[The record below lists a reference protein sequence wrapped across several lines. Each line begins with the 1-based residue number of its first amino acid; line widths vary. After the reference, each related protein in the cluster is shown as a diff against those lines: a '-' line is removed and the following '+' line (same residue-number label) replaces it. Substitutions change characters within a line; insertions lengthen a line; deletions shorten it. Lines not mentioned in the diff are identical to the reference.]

1 MNINRINT
9 KKIILLVLFLTAAFS
24 AWASGNPE
32 KSGKNEPAVRAFVSI
47 MPQKWFVE
55 RIGGGRVS
63 VEVLVGPGRS
73 PATYEPSPNQTAAL
87 SGADVFFTIGVPFER
102 AFLSTVES
110 SLRGLMVS
118 DLSMG
123 IEKRRIEDH
132 GHEGEAPEA
141 HGHEDHQHAEE
152 APDPHVWLSPAAAK
166 IMAENVYK
174 TLLQLDPAGSDI
186 YDSGLNSLLND
197 LDKLDAEIERKL
209 KPFAGRTVFVFHP
222 SLGYFT
228 DRYGLKQA
236 AIETGGK
243 TPNAAQLGEIINHAR
258 EDRVKLIFVQPE
270 FSKKSAAVIAEAI
283 GGRVAELN
291 VLSPDYINNLN
302 KIADEVRRACE

>member
-1 MNINRINT
+1 MNINRMNT
-9 KKIILLVLFLTAAFS
+9 KKMILLILFLTAAFS

-32 KSGKNEPAVRAFVSI
+32 KSGKSDPAVRAFVSI

-63 VEVLVGPGRS
+63 VEVLVGPGKS

-87 SGADVFFTIGVPFER
+87 SAADVFFTIGVPFER
-102 AFLSTVES
+102 VFLSTVES
-110 SLRGLMVS
+110 SLRGLIVS

-123 IEKRRIEDH
+123 IEKRRIE
-132 GHEGEAPEA
+132 GHE
-141 HGHEDHQHAEE
+141 HEEHHHTDES
-152 APDPHVWLSPAAAK
+152 PDPHVWLSPAAAK
-166 IMAENVYK
+166 LIAENVYK
-174 TLLQLDPAGSDI
+174 TLLQLDPAGSDV
-186 YDSGLNSLLND
+186 YDSGFNSLLND

-228 DRYGLKQA
+228 DRYGLKQV

-258 EDRVKLIFVQPE
+258 EDRVKIIFVQPE
-270 FSKKSAAVIAEAI
+270 FSEKSAAVIADAI
-283 GGRVAELN
+283 GGMVTELN

-302 KIADEVRRACE
+302 KIADEVRRSCE